1 MANEN
6 TTKIIERGHAHP
18 LATSQRSGFLS
29 PDEKSFLETIMD
41 IGGIIEV
48 AQEVREAR
56 GTKQDL
62 KTRLL
67 EIEQLAAGDVQFSTL
82 ETEFFTA
89 RAGQTL
95 ISLAGEYR
103 TGSNQLDVYI
113 NGIKQHVDY
122 SYVELDSKQIMMTE
136 ELSANSKIEVKYFKD
151 VPAVTTN
158 VAAQVYK
165 NQAEIERARTTSLG
179 VTYSSLRERLDAL
192 DLQSGD
198 AIYDSFIADGTKT
211 DFILANGSFSESV
224 NNTEVY
230 LNGLTL
236 EPVYEFEILSST
248 TIRIKRGTTT
258 GDRLV
263 IKTQKTVPP
272 IVEPPD
278 FDRTYYSFK
287 NVTAGTRLVN
297 LPKAYKVGMKRLDVY
312 RNGQFQ
318 TAGVDYL
325 ENDPTSIYF
334 SAALAVNDAITVVI
348 YAEGVVLNTDNNAQ
362 FDAVIAEVEEARFN
376 AANVASP
383 SLKSRLVT
391 MESKIA
397 SDYTTAISSSRTSIT
412 SAYTSAIAAAVDTAK
427 SDLTTAYVAADTASR
442 TTVTTA
448 YTNAIAASKTTI
460 TSEYNTAITTAL
472 ATSKSTITSEYNTA
486 ITTAKSDLTT
496 AYTAADTA
504 SRTTVTTAYTNAIAA
519 EKTNITTAYTAAIA
533 VVDGKVGGL
542 NTRLTTVEGDIVN
555 LKKSA
560 TELVAS
566 LPTASVTYRGQ
577 MKAVME
583 SGDEVLY
590 YCGQT
595 DGAYVWKPVTLT

>member
-6 TTKIIERGHAHP
+6 TTKIIEKGHGHP
-18 LATSQRSGFLS
+18 LATTSRSGFLS
-29 PDEKSFLETIMD
+29 PDEKAFLETIMD
-41 IGGIIEV
+41 VGGVLEV

-56 GTKQDL
+56 GTKPDL

-95 ISLAGEYR
+95 ITLAGEYR

-113 NGIKQHVDY
+113 NGIKQHVNY
-122 SYVELDSKQIMMTE
+122 SYVEVDSKKIMMTE
-136 ELSANSKIEVKYFKD
+136 ELSANSMIEVKYFKD

-165 NQAEIERARTTSLG
+165 NQSELERARTTSLG
-179 VTYSSLRERLDAL
+179 VTYASLRERLDAL

-198 AIYDSFIADGTKT
+198 AVYDSFIADGNKT

-236 EPVYEFEILSST
+236 EPSYEFDILSST
-248 TIRIKRGTTT
+248 TIRIKRGTTA

-278 FDRTYYSFK
+278 FDRTYFSFK

-297 LPKAYKVGMKRLDVY
+297 LPKSYKVGMKRLDVY

-325 ENDPTSIYF
+325 ENDATSIYF
-334 SAALAVNDAITVVI
+334 SVGLAVNDAITVVI
-348 YAEGVVLNTDNNAQ
+348 YAEGVVLNTDSDAKFNA
-362 FDAVIAEVEEARFN
+362 VVSEVEEARYN

-397 SDYTTAISSSRTSIT
+397 TDYTTAINASRTSIT
-412 SAYTSAIAAAVDTAK
+412 SAYTSAIASAVDTAK
-427 SDLTTAYVAADTASR
+427 TDLTTAYVAADTASRTTVTSAYTSAIAASKTTITSEYNTAITNALATSKSTITSEYTTAIGTAKTELTTAYVAADTASR

-448 YTNAIAASKTTI
+448 YTNAIAT
-460 TSEYNTAITTAL
+460 
-472 ATSKSTITSEYNTA
+472 
-486 ITTAKSDLTT
+486 
-496 AYTAADTA
+496 
-504 SRTTVTTAYTNAIAA
+504 
-519 EKTNITTAYTAAIA
+519 EKTNITNAYTAAIG

-542 NTRLTTVEGDIVN
+542 TTRMTAAETEITN

-560 TELVAS
+560 IELVAS
-566 LPTASVTYRGQ
+566 LPTPSVTYRGQ
-577 MKAVME
+577 MKSVME
-583 SGDEVLY
+583 SGDEILY
-590 YCGQT
+590 FCGQT